1 VTTTT
6 AYLTVDD
13 APSPRLAELLDS
25 LERLGV
31 PALLFCEGAKLRR
44 RPEAAVDAVQ
54 RGFHL
59 GNHSYSHPHFSE
71 IGLSRARAEV
81 RRTDRLLEAVYERA
95 GVDRPARAFRFP
107 YGDHGDDRSPD
118 HAAALQD
125 LLRAEGYDAPAF
137 PGVEYDWW
145 DADVR
150 GRADWFWTFDP
161 LEYREEYDRADVVA
175 RIRDSERLAGDSA
188 DVVLLHDHTE
198 TTDDVAASVRA
209 LRDAGVR
216 FAVPV

>member
-1 VTTTT
+1 VKNR
-6 AYLTVDD
+6 TVRDPRGVAVMTRPIPIGSD
-13 APSPRLAELLDS
+13 PSVMHSRLRRWIDRAN
-25 LERLGV
+25 ERL
-31 PALLFCEGAKLRR
+31 LRH
-44 RPEAAVDAVQ
+44 DID
-54 RGFHL
+54 G
-59 GNHSYSHPHFSE
+59 
-71 IGLSRARAEV
+71 
-81 RRTDRLLEAVYERA
+81 
-95 GVDRPARAFRFP
+95 
-107 YGDHGDDRSPD
+107 SPD
-118 HAAALQD
+118 HVAALQD

-145 DADVR
+145 DEDVR
-150 GRADWFWTFDP
+150 GRRDGFWTFDP